1 VPNVAS
7 EQSEAAGA
15 PEQRSIANEIK
26 SFNDVGLK
34 AFKASQNTLSFKGL
48 SLLEDYLKGRLWIVL
63 EYRSAPGRNSD
74 KFAGS
79 SFFAIV
85 NAKRDSYQSD
95 IAPTWGFNS
104 DTLAQPHFLSHRDQ
118 DAMLVGDVEH
128 MQPVQAELPV
138 FVGLY
143 LVGNYVKNRVRGRES
158 GLFVSIDQV
167 FKFFPFLAEGEVRP
181 IGDLV
186 TVGFHHDTVS
196 VVEGGPQVMD
206 GITEH
211 GWSVFGEGGHIGL
224 PRVFQTATVFLGTQ
238 SLHVAR
244 DVSAEYDFELIDVM
258 FGPFYL

>member
-15 PEQRSIANEIK
+15 PELRSIANEIK

-118 DAMLVGDVEH
+118 DAMLVG
-128 MQPVQAELPV
+128 
-138 FVGLY
+138 
-143 LVGNYVKNRVRGRES
+143 NYVKNRVRGRES

-196 VVEGGPQVMD
+196 VVEGSPQVMD

-224 PRVFQTATVFLGTQ
+224 PRVFQTATVFLGR
-238 SLHVAR
+238 SLCMLR
-244 DVSAEYDFELIDVM
+244 EM
-258 FGPFYL
+258 